1 MDKTLKVSEAEW
13 ILMEIVWEVKKIKA
27 SEIIERLSD
36 SSDWKPKTI
45 KAMLNRLLI
54 KEVIGYE
61 KTGKEYI
68 YYPLVTKDECIKAEN
83 DSFLSR
89 VHNGVLSQ
97 MLVSFLDNKSLSKN
111 EIEELEDLLHE
122 RKQK

>member
-1 MDKTLKVSEAEW
+1 MNSTPKVSEAEW
-13 ILMEIVWEVKKIKA
+13 TVMEIIWEVKKVKA
-27 SEIIERLSD
+27 SEVIERLAD

-45 KAMLNRLLI
+45 KAMLNRLLL

-61 KTGKEYI
+61 KSGKEYI
-68 YYPLVTKDECIKAEN
+68 YYPVVSKDDCIKTEN

-97 MLVSFLDNKSLSKN
+97 MLVSFLDSKSLSKN
-111 EIEELEDLLHE
+111 EIEELEKILHE